1 MISISGFLFLIAWC
15 VCYGIGEGKD
25 NIVLVVCLITFL
37 DCLVISS
44 VMPLN
49 IATQLFFQKNI
60 KNEFRSRI
68 MSVFSMFALSSIPLG
83 NMFYGFLANI
93 MPAYIYIFIARLAV
107 LITHPLILY
116 ISKDKSVR

>member
-49 IATQLFFQKNI
+49 IATQVFFQKTLKMNL
-60 KNEFRSRI
+60 E
-68 MSVFSMFALSSIPLG
+68 VELCQ
-83 NMFYGFLANI
+83 FLACLH
-93 MPAYIYIFIARLAV
+93 YHRYL
-107 LITHPLILY
+107 
-116 ISKDKSVR
+116 